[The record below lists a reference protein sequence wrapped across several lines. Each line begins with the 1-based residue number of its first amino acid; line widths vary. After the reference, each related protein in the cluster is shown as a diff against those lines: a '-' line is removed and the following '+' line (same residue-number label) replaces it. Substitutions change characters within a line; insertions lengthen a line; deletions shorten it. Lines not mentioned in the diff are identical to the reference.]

1 MKAVQIRGYSKE
13 IKAEINEVAVP
24 DCGDNDILIKVKAAA
39 VNPLEILIMTGA
51 VKLIAGYKFPLTLGN
66 ECSGVVEK
74 VGKNVKDFSVGD
86 KVYSR
91 LPVEK
96 IGALA
101 EYVAVNAVAVAKMP
115 QGYDFDVAAAIPLT
129 GLTAYQAIT
138 EELCA
143 EPGKSI
149 FIPGGSGSFGQMA
162 VPIAKSIGLHVIV
175 SGNDRAEQS
184 IRAAGA
190 DEYID
195 YKKSDYVDVIKDVDY
210 IIDTLGTGEFERELS
225 VLKKGG
231 RLVSLRGMPNKQ
243 FAVSHGM
250 SGIKKLLFSVAGR
263 KFDKMAKAQGKEYRF
278 IFVRAD
284 GQQLKRITRIVEE
297 KHIVPPVDSHNLTIN
312 DINEAL
318 RLVSEGKTN
327 GKVVIKF

>member
-1 MKAVQIRGYSKE
+1 MKAVQIRGYSNE

-250 SGIKKLLFSVAGR
+250 SGI
-263 KFDKMAKAQGKEYRF
+263 
-278 IFVRAD
+278 
-284 GQQLKRITRIVEE
+284 
-297 KHIVPPVDSHNLTIN
+297 
-312 DINEAL
+312 
-318 RLVSEGKTN
+318 
-327 GKVVIKF
+327 